1 MAFEPELALR
11 GGPRAVR
18 SQAALRRV
26 QIRRGLTRSWDLL
39 GLLPTTLR
47 GRTSQRDNAGSVG
60 RFEAAFAELAGTR
73 FAIAMNSGTATL
85 HSAYF
90 AVGVGPG
97 SEVIVPSYT
106 WQATA
111 SPVLQCGAVPVFC
124 DVEPDTY
131 TLDPEDLE
139 RKISERTRAVT
150 VTHIWGNPARMD
162 RIRSVADRHGIA
174 VVEDGSHAHG
184 ALFQDRPVGSWGDVG
199 CFSLQASKG
208 VDAGEGGVAV
218 TSDPV
223 LYDRMLLLGHCGL
236 MPSRQ
241 QVPSFDL
248 GEMCLGV
255 KYRPHLFAVH
265 MAHASLRRLA
275 RRNRRGERAWR
286 WLREELDGA
295 PGLRPQV
302 TAEGAQRGG
311 WYAFVFTYEG
321 DALGG
326 PSTEEFVE
334 AVRAEGAPLDRDQ
347 FYQQQ
352 LHTSPLFTRFDR
364 RPFGGGVW
372 DRTRPWEENLW
383 KGALPTTEYLAAHN
397 VRFPPTFCDLPESFV
412 RQSARALRKV
422 LAALVAP
429 ETREATVGTR
439 TRAAAGAG

>member
-1 MAFEPELALR
+1 MASESELAQR
-11 GGPRAVR
+11 GGPRSVR
-18 SQAALRRV
+18 SRSALRRV
-26 QIRRGLTRSWDLL
+26 QIRRGLLRSWDLL

-47 GRTSQRDNAGSVG
+47 GRTSQRDNAGPVA
-60 RFEAAFAELAGTR
+60 RFEAAFAEVAGTR

-90 AVGVGPG
+90 ALGVGPG

-124 DVEPDTY
+124 DVERDTY
-131 TLDPEDLE
+131 TLDPDDLE
-139 RKISERTRAVT
+139 RKISERTRAVA

-162 RIRSVADRHGIA
+162 RIRAIADRHGLA
-174 VVEDGSHAHG
+174 VVEDCSHAHG
-184 ALFQDRPVGSWGDVG
+184 ALLDGRPVGSWGDVG

-218 TSDPV
+218 TSDPE

-248 GEMCLGV
+248 GEMSLGV

-275 RRNRRGERAWR
+275 RRNRQGERAWR
-286 WLREELDGA
+286 AMLEELEGT
-295 PGLRPQV
+295 PGLRPQASV
-302 TAEGAQRGG
+302 PGAQRGG

-334 AVRAEGAPLDRDQ
+334 AVRAEGAPLDLDQ
-347 FYQQQ
+347 FHAGQ
-352 LHTSPLFTRFDR
+352 LHTAPLFTRFDR

-383 KGALPTTEYLAAHN
+383 RGSLPTTEYLAAHN
-397 VRFPPTFCDLPESFV
+397 VRFPPTFCELPESFV

-422 LAALVAP
+422 LRATLPAEVPGEVVAAP
-429 ETREATVGTR
+429 
-439 TRAAAGAG
+439 AAAKAG